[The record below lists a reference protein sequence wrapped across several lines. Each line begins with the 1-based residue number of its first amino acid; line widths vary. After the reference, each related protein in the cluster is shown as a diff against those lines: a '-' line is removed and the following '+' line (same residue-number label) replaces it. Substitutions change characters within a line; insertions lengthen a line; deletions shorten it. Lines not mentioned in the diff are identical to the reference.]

1 MKGRAVKLREAH
13 KSGSPALC
21 SAAWGPCGQHVVT
34 ASAADTAVLVHDA
47 AALLAGGRVSGLA
60 PLATMRLHKDGVTA
74 LAVAP
79 GPGGSM
85 ASGSIDHSVKFY
97 TFPGS
102 WIPPP

>member
-1 MKGRAVKLREAH
+1 MKRRGVKLLEAH

-21 SAAWGPCGQHVVT
+21 SAAWGPGGQHVVT
-34 ASAADTAVLVHDA
+34 ASAADTAVLIHDA
-47 AALLAGGRVSGLA
+47 AALLAGGRASGLA
-60 PLATMRLHKDGVTA
+60 PLTTMRLHKDGVTA

-79 GPGGSM
+79 GPGGSL